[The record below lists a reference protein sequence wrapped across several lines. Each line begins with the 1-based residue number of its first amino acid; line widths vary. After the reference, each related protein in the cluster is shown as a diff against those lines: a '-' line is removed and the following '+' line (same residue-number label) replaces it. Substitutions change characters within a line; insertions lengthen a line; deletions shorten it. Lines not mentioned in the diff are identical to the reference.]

1 VRSQHRHRA
10 PAPTHRQRPRR
21 PPLVLLIAPGGLAL
35 VALTVLAVAAV
46 LGLTSVP
53 ATAGSPTAPNR
64 LAAASEQAA
73 PTGTSPAAPDRRA
86 NPVPG
91 TTAPVVPVVVPETRI
106 EDRDQC
112 PPQFVAC
119 VDLRTQRAWLQ
130 RGTTVTFGPT
140 PFMPGT
146 QTALAP
152 PGPDSSATPTGAFTV
167 LNKNATQVSTE
178 FNEPMPN
185 AVFFAPGGIAFH
197 QGSLT
202 TSSHGCVHL
211 GPAAAAAFFD
221 QLQIGDP
228 VLVL

>member
-1 VRSQHRHRA
+1 MRSQHRHRA

-53 ATAGSPTAPNR
+53 ATAGSPT
-64 LAAASEQAA
+64 
-73 PTGTSPAAPDRRA
+73 APDRRA